1 MTYRDPDDPRKYAN
15 PDMSYRDSS
24 DPMGRTHND
33 PARMGAGNTASTV
46 GALVVI
52 VLIAA
57 AIAYATNRSSPQL
70 RAAPARRSQRPPRL
84 AKEGWRDSSQ
94 AAVRIDP
101 LCGSGVLDGRILK
114 GHGTWIGNAAGPS
127 DKFIEQIITVL
138 LHFRYASKHA

>member
-1 MTYRDPDDPRKYAN
+1 MTYQDPDDPRKYAN

-57 AIAYATNRSSPQL
+57 AIAYATNRSSTTT
-70 RAAPARRSQRPPRL
+70 AS
-84 AKEGWRDSSQ
+84 
-94 AAVRIDP
+94 
-101 LCGSGVLDGRILK
+101 
-114 GHGTWIGNAAGPS
+114 GPS
-127 DKFIEQIITVL
+127 TTQSAPTTTGQGGMA
-138 LHFRYASKHA
+138 R